1 MGPTQKLLWKLYVGV
16 IGAVTTIAAQRLLK
30 AGWKFVTGDEPPSPT
45 DPETPVITAVSWAM
59 ASAVGVAVTQLLTQR
74 LAARHWEKEIGNDS
88 PEGGKIKVKI

>member
-1 MGPTQKLLWKLYVGV
+1 MGLSEKLLWKLYVGV

-45 DPETPVITAVSWAM
+45 DPDTPVLTAVSWAM
-59 ASAVGVAVTQLLTQR
+59 ASAVGVAFTQLITQR
-74 LAARHWEKEIGNDS
+74 VAARHWEKEIGNDS

>member
-16 IGAVTTIAAQRLLK
+16 IGAVTTIAAQRSLK
-30 AGWKFVTGDEPPSPT
+30 AGWKLVTGKEPPAPT
-45 DPETPVITAVSWAM
+45 DPDTPVLTAVSWAM

-74 LAARHWEKEIGNDS
+74 MAARHWENQIGNDQ